1 MMMSDDFDVDDG
13 EELESDDLIFAA
25 YDDVAVF
32 LPYYRAEQ
40 TLRRDMMRLARAGW
54 LVREG
59 GQGARRGYR
68 VA

>member
-1 MMMSDDFDVDDG
+1 MVY
-13 EELESDDLIFAA
+13 EWILRIVRRRQRDLGRGVFPRE
-25 YDDVAVF
+25 VAVF